1 MQDLNTIVPKIQTHL
16 KKKNMTYPV
25 CVHPVDIYAYE
36 MFNIISRERCNSVMV
51 HWCNGYM
58 VECRNGETGQQLM
71 LKY

>member
-1 MQDLNTIVPKIQTHL
+1 
-16 KKKNMTYPV
+16 MTYPV